1 MGANLMYSPLE
12 SVFEPTMERE
22 GKNLTTYSSGTEFR
36 AFFRI
41 KNDYENQK
49 ETIIIYY
56 DVTAPVYSGTLVM
69 IENEVFLAL
78 NKETVE
84 NDVYYK
90 STLIKCNGIYNE
102 NNGMIHSIPFYC
114 ADMKS
119 SVSIGN
125 NVIAM
130 LNGNIE
136 LLMEENSLTKQIKIN
151 AYFNE
156 FDRTFKVTNKYTI
169 DGITHLIAE
178 VQADQKSTVVFS
190 VEIDGLATYV
200 AELNTTIQLTAT
212 PYINGGVTTGATFN
226 WTSSDN
232 SIAKVDN
239 TGKVTFLSEGEVK
252 ITVIWIEKNV
262 MDTTNTIIVTNDAN
276 AEIWAM
282 TIKEREDL
290 KIGFART
297 YTFVTMVNGEET
309 YLSGVEYEIINE
321 SVPIDFVTEYFDTSN
336 NTLKLLVEDDDLYDE
351 TFTIRAYHTEKGIE
365 ATMNVRL
372 DSLY

>member
-12 SVFEPTMERE
+12 SVFEATMERE

-41 KNDYENQK
+41 RNDNENQR
-49 ETIIIYY
+49 ETIVIYY
-56 DVTAPVYSGTLVM
+56 DVTAPVHSGTLVM

-102 NNGMIHSIPFYC
+102 NNGMIHSVPFYS

-178 VQADQKSTVVFS
+178 VQADQKPTVVFS
-190 VEIDGLATYV
+190 IEIDGLSTYV
-200 AELNTTIQLTAT
+200 AEPNTTIQLTAT
-212 PYINGGVTTGATFN
+212 PYINGGVTTGATFD

-262 MDTTNTIIVTNDAN
+262 MDTTNTIIVTNDTN
-276 AEIWAM
+276 VEIWTM
-282 TIKEREDL
+282 TIKGREDL

-372 DSLY
+372 GSLY

>member
-12 SVFEPTMERE
+12 SVFEATMQRE
-22 GKNLTTYSSGTEFR
+22 GRLLTTYSSGTEFR

-41 KNDYENQK
+41 RNDIENQR
-49 ETIIIYY
+49 ETIVIYY
-56 DVTAPVYSGTLVM
+56 DVTAPVHSGTLVR
-69 IENEVFLAL
+69 IGNEVFLAL

-102 NNGMIHSIPFYC
+102 NNGMIHSIPFYS
-114 ADMKS
+114 DNMKS
-119 SVSIGN
+119 SVSVGN
-125 NVIAM
+125 NIISM
-130 LNGNIE
+130 LNGNVE
-136 LLMEENSLTKQIKIN
+136 LLMEENSLTKQIQIN
-151 AYFNE
+151 DFFNE
-156 FDRTFKVTNKYTI
+156 FNRTFKVTNKYTI

-178 VQADQKSTVVFS
+178 VQADQKPNVVFS
-190 VEIDGLATYV
+190 VEIDGLSSYV
-200 AELNTTIQLTAT
+200 AEPNTTIQLTAT
-212 PYINGGVTTGATFN
+212 PYINGGITTGATFD

-239 TGKVTFLSEGEVK
+239 TGKVTFISEGEVE
-252 ITVIWIEKNV
+252 ITVVWMERNV

-276 AEIWAM
+276 VEVWTM
-282 TIKEREDL
+282 TIKGKEDL

-309 YLSGVEYEIINE
+309 YLSGVEYEIINQ
-321 SVPIDFVTEYFDTSN
+321 SVPIDFVTEDFDTGN

-351 TFTIRAYHTEKGIE
+351 TFTIRAYHTEKDIE
-365 ATMNVRL
+365 ALMNIRL
-372 DSLY
+372 ESLY

>member
-12 SVFEPTMERE
+12 SVFEATMQRE
-22 GKNLTTYSSGTEFR
+22 GRMLTTYSSGTEFR

-41 KNDYENQK
+41 RNDNESQR
-49 ETIIIYY
+49 ETIVIYY
-56 DVTAPVYSGTLVM
+56 DVTAPVHSGTLVN
-69 IENEVFLAL
+69 IGDDVFIAL

-102 NNGMIHSIPFYC
+102 NSGMIHGIPFYSEN
-114 ADMKS
+114 MKS
-119 SVSIGN
+119 SVSVGN
-125 NVIAM
+125 NILSM
-130 LNGNIE
+130 LNGNVE
-136 LLMEENSLTKQIKIN
+136 LLMEENSLTKQIQIN
-151 AYFNE
+151 ACFNE

-178 VQADQKSTVVFS
+178 VQADQKPTVAFS
-190 VEIDGLATYV
+190 IEIDGLSTYV
-200 AELNTTIQLTAT
+200 AEPNTTIQLTAT
-212 PYINGGVTTGATFN
+212 PYINGGVTTGATFD

-252 ITVIWIEKNV
+252 ITVIWIEKNI
-262 MDTTNTIIVTNDAN
+262 MDTTDMIIVTNDAN
-276 AEIWAM
+276 AEIWTMA
-282 TIKEREDL
+282 IYGRGDL
-290 KIGFART
+290 KIGFARNYRFT
-297 YTFVTMVNGEET
+297 TMLNGIET
-309 YLSGVEYEIINE
+309 YLPGVEYEIINQ